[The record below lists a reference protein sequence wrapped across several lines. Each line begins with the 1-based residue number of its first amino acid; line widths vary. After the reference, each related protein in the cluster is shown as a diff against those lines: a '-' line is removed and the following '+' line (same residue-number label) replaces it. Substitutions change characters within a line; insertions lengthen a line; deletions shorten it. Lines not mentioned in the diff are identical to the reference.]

1 MLSPTGDAGS
11 PIVVGPLAADSSRLG
26 GEPGAGRIGRKVTL
40 AQVGEL
46 QAGQEVHGI
55 TSTGN
60 LVMVDSTD

>member
-1 MLSPTGDAGS
+1 MLSPVGDAGS

-40 AQVGEL
+40 AQVGER

-55 TSTGN
+55 TSTVN